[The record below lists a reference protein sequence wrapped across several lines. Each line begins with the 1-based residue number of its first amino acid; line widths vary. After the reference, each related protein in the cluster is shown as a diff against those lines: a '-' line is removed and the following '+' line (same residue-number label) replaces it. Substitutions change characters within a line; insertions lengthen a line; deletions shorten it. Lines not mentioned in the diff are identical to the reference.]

1 MRKSVILSVLMLA
14 CISTCMAQEL
24 FPRYTVVDILPTLVS
39 GGENTLNE
47 KVKTY
52 EKENAYIN
60 GAARIDFLILPNGT
74 IGDVKV
80 NDATSEEAASASFMF
95 VANLPLF
102 TAGILNGESVRT
114 WRHITFRYGTPPKV
128 DKRIAVS
135 AREAKVQSL
144 KLNDKVAVSAIDN
157 DMSLWSEDEMPSFPG
172 GNRAVNKFLSEN
184 LTYPTDCI
192 NNKIQGRVI
201 INFDVEVDGSISNI
215 EVLRSVHPSL
225 DREGIRVIRLMP
237 RWFPGIHKG
246 KFARVKYTLPITFK
260 L

>member
-1 MRKSVILSVLMLA
+1 MRKIVILSVLMLA

-74 IGDVKV
+74 IGDVQV
-80 NDATSEEAASASFMF
+80 NDATSEEAASAGFMF

-102 TAGILNGESVRT
+102 TAGKLNGEPVRT
-114 WRHITFRYGTPPKV
+114 WRHITFRFGVPPKE

-135 AREAKVQSL
+135 VEREVNAPSL
-144 KLNDKVAVSAIDN
+144 NPNVAVAAID
-157 DMSLWSEDEMPSFPG
+157 DDLSLWTEDELPSFPG
-172 GNRAVNKFLSEN
+172 GNRAVNRFLSEN

-201 INFDVEVDGSISNI
+201 INFDVEVDGSLSNI
-215 EVLRSVHPSL
+215 EVIRSVHPSL
-225 DREGIRVIRLMP
+225 DREGIRVIQLMP

>member
-1 MRKSVILSVLMLA
+1 MLA

-74 IGDVKV
+74 IGDVQV
-80 NDATSEEAASASFMF
+80 NDATSEEAASAGFMF

-102 TAGILNGESVRT
+102 TAGKLNGEPVRT
-114 WRHITFRYGTPPKV
+114 WRHITFRFGVPPKE

-135 AREAKVQSL
+135 VEREVNAPSL
-144 KLNDKVAVSAIDN
+144 NPDVAVAAID
-157 DMSLWSEDEMPSFPG
+157 DDLSLWTEDELPSFPG
-172 GNRAVNKFLSEN
+172 GNRAVNRFLSEN

-192 NNKIQGRVI
+192 NNKI
-201 INFDVEVDGSISNI
+201 
-215 EVLRSVHPSL
+215 
-225 DREGIRVIRLMP
+225 
-237 RWFPGIHKG
+237 
-246 KFARVKYTLPITFK
+246 
-260 L
+260 